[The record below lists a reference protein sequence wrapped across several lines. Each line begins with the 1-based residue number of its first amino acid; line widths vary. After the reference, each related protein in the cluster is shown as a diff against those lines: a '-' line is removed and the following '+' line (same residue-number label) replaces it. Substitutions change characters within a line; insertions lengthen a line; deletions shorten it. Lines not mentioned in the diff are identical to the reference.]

1 MSILEVDRLTKR
13 YSETL
18 ALDAA
23 SFSVRQGELFAYL
36 GPNGSGKTT
45 TIRILNGLS
54 VPSSGSVRFEGNDLF
69 SQGRKARK
77 YFGLVPQSINLDRDL
92 SVDHNLDLHGRY
104 FNVPSKTRKKR
115 ISDLL
120 EYVGLSDRSK
130 SLVKHLSGGFQRR
143 LMIVRALVHEP
154 KVLFL
159 DEPTVGLD
167 PAIRRQVWALIKQI
181 QQDGTTIFLTTHY
194 IEEAEFLADR
204 VALLCE
210 GKVVVIDQPNNL
222 ISRLGSWAVDRYES
236 GQMKSSYYKSRSEA
250 IETAKVEGDGFQ
262 LRRINLEDAYLQL
275 TGKRV
280 KP

>member
-13 YSETL
+13 YSYTL

-23 SFSVRQGELFAYL
+23 SFSVQPGEFFAYL

-45 TIRILNGLS
+45 TIRILNGLCI
-54 VPSSGSVRFEGNDLF
+54 PSSGSVKFEGKDLF
-69 SQGRKARK
+69 SQGRKARNH
-77 YFGLVPQSINLDRDL
+77 FGLVPQSINLDRDL
-92 SVDHNLDLHGRY
+92 TVDHNLDLHGRY
-104 FNVPSKTRKKR
+104 FSVPTKTRKKR

-143 LMIVRALVHEP
+143 VMIVRALVHEP
-154 KVLFL
+154 KILFL

-167 PAIRRQVWALIKQI
+167 PAIRRQIWALIKQI
-181 QQDGTTIFLTTHY
+181 QRDGTTIFLTTHY

-204 VALLCE
+204 VAFLCE
-210 GKVVVIDQPNNL
+210 GKVVVIDHPINL
-222 ISRLGSWAVDRYES
+222 ISRLGSWAVDRYED
-236 GQMKSSYYKSRSEA
+236 GQMKSSYYESRSEA
-250 IETAKVEGDGFQ
+250 IETVKGEGDAFH
-262 LRRINLEDAYLQL
+262 LRRVNLEDAYLQI

-280 KP
+280 EQ

>member
-23 SFSVRQGELFAYL
+23 SFSVRPGELFAYL

-54 VPSSGSVRFEGNDLF
+54 APSSGSVRFEGTDLF

-77 YFGLVPQSINLDRDL
+77 YFGLVPQNINLDRDL

-120 EYVGLSDRSK
+120 AFVGLSDRSK
-130 SLVKHLSGGFQRR
+130 SLVKHLSGGLQRR
-143 LMIVRALVHEP
+143 VMVVRALVHEP
-154 KVLFL
+154 KVLFF

-181 QQDGTTIFLTTHY
+181 QQDGTTVFLTTHY

-236 GQMKSSYYKSRSEA
+236 GQIKSNYYKSRSEA

>member
-13 YSETL
+13 YPETL

-23 SFSVRQGELFAYL
+23 SFSVRPGELFAYL

-54 VPSSGSVRFEGNDLF
+54 VPSSGRVRFDGNDLF
-69 SQGRKARK
+69 SQERKARK

-92 SVDHNLDLHGRY
+92 SVEHNLDLHGRY

-120 EYVGLSDRSK
+120 AYVGLSDRSK
-130 SLVKHLSGGFQRR
+130 RPVKHLSGGLQRR

-154 KVLFL
+154 KILFL

-167 PAIRRQVWALIKQI
+167 PAIRRQIWALIKQI
-181 QQDGTTIFLTTHY
+181 QQDGATIFLTTHY

-204 VALLCE
+204 VALSCE

-236 GQMKSSYYKSRSEA
+236 GQMKSSYHKSRSEA
-250 IETAKVEGDGFQ
+250 IETAKADGDGFQ
-262 LRRINLEDAYLQL
+262 LRRINLEDAYLRL

>member
-1 MSILEVDRLTKR
+1 MSILEVDQLTKC

-23 SFSVRQGELFAYL
+23 SFSVRRGELFAYL

-54 VPSSGSVRFEGNDLF
+54 GPSSGSVRFEGKDLF
-69 SQGRKARK
+69 SQGRRARK

-92 SVDHNLDLHGRY
+92 SVNHNLDLHGRY

-115 ISDLL
+115 IADLL
-120 EYVGLSDRSK
+120 AYVGLSDRSK
-130 SLVKHLSGGFQRR
+130 SLVKHLSGGLQRR

-154 KVLFL
+154 KILFL

-210 GKVVVIDQPNNL
+210 GKIVVIDQPNNL
-222 ISRLGSWAVDRYES
+222 ITRLGSWAVDRYES
-236 GQMKSSYYKSRSEA
+236 GQMKSSYHKYRSEA
-250 IETAKVEGDGFQ
+250 IEAAKVEGDGFQ